1 MNEIFKLNYNISFE
15 DYFSYNKTV
24 FSLQLDEKAKRTWWQ
39 GILISVLAVILI
51 IVDIVF
57 YQSQVFYLVLGA
69 VVAVLGV
76 YISLFY
82 KVIAPRMLKKSVVK
96 SFDSAK
102 DGFLNRE
109 VKFFED
115 HFTDLDEYFKGEIK
129 YFDLSS
135 IVETETLLLLMFSDM
150 RAVIIPKSAGV
161 SPELKEFLK
170 QKMNENNKEYFSL
183 NEKGENK

>member
-1 MNEIFKLNYNISFE
+1 MNEIFKLNYDISFE

-39 GILISVLAVILI
+39 GILISVLSLALVIVNCI
-51 IVDIVF
+51 F
-57 YQSQVFYLVLGA
+57 YNAQVFYNVLGA
-69 VVAVLGV
+69 VVFLLGV
-76 YISLFY
+76 YVSLFY
-82 KVIAPRMLKKSVVK
+82 KVFAPRMLKKSVVK

-102 DGFLNRE
+102 DGFSNRE
-109 VKFFED
+109 VKFFEN
-115 HFTDLDEYFKGEIK
+115 HFTDLDEYYKGEIK
-129 YFDLSS
+129 YCDLSS
-135 IVETETLLLLMFSDM
+135 VVETEDQLLLMFSDM

-161 SPELKEFLK
+161 NAELTQFLK